1 MKFLT
6 IGQIATASGI
16 AASAIRYYE
25 SVGVLPKPRRR
36 NGRRV
41 YDDAV
46 LDLLRA
52 IQVAKAA
59 GFSIKELRTLV
70 RGFTNG
76 ASLSKMWK
84 ALANEKLIAL
94 DAMIERANAMKDV
107 LRAGLEY
114 DCLTPADCRILSDS
128 SMSTQPDISRL
139 ARARTTGRR

>member
-1 MKFLT
+1 
-6 IGQIATASGI
+6 
-16 AASAIRYYE
+16 
-25 SVGVLPKPRRR
+25 
-36 NGRRV
+36 V

-107 LRAGLEY
+107 LRAGLDC
-114 DCLTPADCRILSDS
+114 DCLTPSDCRILSAQK
-128 SMSTQPDISRL
+128 MKT
-139 ARARTTGRR
+139 